1 MLLLS
6 LSYFIHL
13 LGTVIWLGGLAFLA
27 IVAAPALRQRA
38 LTLAQWLGWQKRLTP
53 WIQGSLLVLL
63 ISGFVQM
70 TNDGHYAGFLVLDGV
85 WAWAM
90 LLKHIAFVVLVG
102 VTGYQQWWVW
112 PEMERLALLATK
124 RPNLA
129 AEEEAKLQEQELRL
143 LWLNLVCAGLV
154 LLFTA
159 VATAV

>member
-1 MLLLS
+1 MILLAI
-6 LSYFIHL
+6 SYFIHL
-13 LGTVIWLGGLAFLA
+13 IGTVIWLGGLAFLA
-27 IVAAPALRQRA
+27 IVAVPALRQS
-38 LTLAQWLGWQKRLTP
+38 TLSMTQWLAWQKRLAP

-70 TNDGHYAGFLVLDGV
+70 TNDPHYNGFMVLDGV

-102 VTGYQQWWVW
+102 LTAYQQWWVW
-112 PEMERLALLATK
+112 PEMERLAVLAAK
-124 RPNLA
+124 RPHLA
-129 AEEEAKLQEQELRL
+129 AEEEGKLLVQEVRL
-143 LWLNLVCAGLV
+143 LWLNLGSAGLV